1 MKTVSYTPDALPSL
15 TESQKKNLKRL
26 ANLTDDQIDTS
37 DLPELTDEQLAE
49 MEQGRFYRPVKQQI
63 TARLDADVLAWLKS
77 QGKGYQTRMN
87 AILRREMMAALKS
100 ASRSK

>member
-1 MKTVSYTPDALPSL
+1 MKTVEHVVDTLPKL
-15 TESQKKNLKRL
+15 TEAQRKRL
-26 ANLTDDQIDTS
+26 DDADAMTDAQIDTA
-37 DLPELTDEQLAE
+37 DLPELTDAQSAR

-100 ASRSK
+100 SGR